1 MKYQNQKQNPVNT
14 FLARLFTSGL
24 SLRAALYVVLLG
36 ISLGLGFS
44 PVQAKDAVPIETRTT
59 VSINSA
65 NAETLASVLNGVGN
79 SRAKDIVLYRE
90 QYGPFGSVDDLAEV
104 KGIGKSTLEKNRARI
119 TLE

>member
-1 MKYQNQKQNPVNT
+1 MKYQNQNQNAINT
-14 FLARLFTSGL
+14 LLARLVTSGF
-24 SLRAALYVVLLG
+24 SLRAALYAALLC

-44 PVQAKDAVPIETRTT
+44 PVQAEDGVPMAASTT